1 MLFGVPE
8 GMHMINLQ
16 QLLPIREFIS
26 KLKELLLIIEE
37 NGILDFSQDRFR
49 G

>member
-8 GMHMINLQ
+8 GIHMINLQ
-16 QLLPIREFIS
+16 QLLPIREFRS

-37 NGILDFSQDRFR
+37 SGILDFSQDRFL